1 MKFFKIISFIIFIVL
16 ALVIGS
22 AIFFV
27 STFDANHYK
36 KQIISL
42 VNKQTGRELSI
53 EGDLKLA
60 VYPDVA
66 IEMGNTSL
74 SNAAGFTGDPFAT
87 MGSAKVSVKLL
98 PLLKKKIEVDKIRL
112 NGLKLDLH
120 KKVDGSTNWDDLTQ
134 GKEGEEG
141 NKQDKSKDDKP
152 SSEIVQEMLSNFS
165 IAGISLKDAH
175 IRWRDD
181 QSGQDITVSPLHLK
195 TGTFKLG
202 HPLPVELALVLKQK
216 NPPTTVKVEGS
227 TTVTLSS
234 VKGNGADNQKFS
246 LANLN
251 METTVTGTQIPKGAL
266 KANISGNINGSPTLI
281 TAPDLRVL
289 ATLTGDLIP
298 QGEVKIDLGGNMK
311 FDVNGSLFTLSNM
324 KLDSTVNG
332 KLLEGGNLHTVIAGN
347 TQFNLTSQ
355 KLSIPN
361 LDLNTKLA
369 GGFVKGGMATAH
381 ITGNIQFDVA
391 KQLLNIS
398 GLKLDAGAKGELLQ
412 GGEANSTIAGDLNV
426 NLAQSQLK
434 MPSLTMNT
442 TVKGGLVPGGS
453 LFQQGQGVVDLNW
466 EKKQG
471 GVELSS
477 LRVKLADLELKGSQI
492 QLNPL
497 AEKPSVKGQFQTN
510 TFDLKKVLKMLGVEL
525 PVTSDPKALS
535 QVQAQFVLQADSENA
550 ELQQLTLK
558 LDKTTITG
566 KLGVKNFAAPSIQP
580 ELKIDRINVDE
591 YLAPA
596 SSDQANA
603 SNAKVTG
610 NQELFPLETLR
621 GLDIKGGVTIGSMI
635 INQLSLSNITTRI
648 KAKQGLITI
657 DPANASLYKGK
668 YKGQITL
675 DVRQQVPTMNMHHE
689 LTGLRSEG
697 LLFDLF
703 KDKYISGDARL
714 VTKFTSRG
722 NTVEALLQNLN
733 GTTSIGFND
742 GTIRDSNLAEK
753 VSLAVNVFEKKE
765 VKGDKSV
772 VTFTGL
778 TGDWKTT
785 NGVFKTDNLSLL
797 SPYFNISGTGTADIA
812 KQVLDM
818 KLRIGPKQKKGD
830 RPIFAPL
837 HIYGTFSNPKFKL
850 DLKGLIKA
858 LAQQDL
864 DKIKKEA
871 KEKLEQ
877 AKQEARDKL
886 KLKEREAKAKLDAKK
901 KELTQRLA
909 AEKVAKEQQLRQ
921 KLEATKAKALE
932 KVEKKLGDKLGGDSK
947 KAIESVEERIEDKL
961 KDKFRGLF

>member
-16 ALVIGS
+16 ALVIGG

-53 EGDLKLA
+53 DGDLKLA
-60 VYPDVA
+60 VYPDIA

-74 SNAAGFTGDPFAT
+74 SNAAGFTGDQFAT
-87 MGSAKVSVKLL
+87 IGSANVSVELL
-98 PLLKKKIEVDKIRL
+98 PLLKKQIKIDKIRL
-112 NGLKLDLH
+112 NGLKLNLH
-120 KKVDGSTNWDDLTQ
+120 KKADGSTNWDDLA
-134 GKEGEEG
+134 KDKEG
-141 NKQDKSKDDKP
+141 NKQDKSKGDKP
-152 SSEIVQEMLSNFS
+152 PSQGVNEVVQEMLSNFS

-175 IRWRDD
+175 VHWRDD
-181 QSGQDITVSPLHLK
+181 QSGQDITLSPLHLK
-195 TGTFKLG
+195 TGTFKPG
-202 HPLPVELALVLKQK
+202 HPLAVELALVLKQK
-216 NPPTTVKVEGS
+216 NPPTTVKVEGT

-234 VKGNGADNQKFS
+234 DRGADNQKFS
-246 LANLN
+246 LANLI
-251 METTVTGTQIPKGAL
+251 METTVTGAQIPKGAL
-266 KANISGNINGSPTLI
+266 KAHISGNINGSPTLI
-281 TAPDLRVL
+281 TAPDLKIL

-311 FDVNGSLFTLSNM
+311 FDVNGSLLTLSNM

-332 KLLEGGNLHTVIAGN
+332 KVLEGGNLHAVIVGN
-347 TQFNLTSQ
+347 TQFNLANQ

-361 LDLNTKLA
+361 LDLNAKLV
-369 GGFVKGGMATAH
+369 GGFVKGGTATAQL
-381 ITGNIQFDVA
+381 TGNTQFDVA
-391 KQLLNIS
+391 NQLLKIS
-398 GLKLDAGAKGELLQ
+398 GLKLDAGANGELLQ
-412 GGEANSTIAGDLNV
+412 GSEANSTLSGDLTV

-434 MPSLTMNT
+434 MPSITMNT

-453 LFQQGQGVVDLNW
+453 LLQQAQGVVDLNW

-471 GVELSS
+471 VVDLSS
-477 LRVKLADLELKGSQI
+477 LLVKLADLELKGSQV

-510 TFDLKKVLKMLGVEL
+510 TFDLKKVFKMLGIEP
-525 PVTSDPKALS
+525 PVTSNPKALS
-535 QVQAQFVLQADSENA
+535 QVQAQFALQADSENA

-566 KLGVKNFAAPSIQP
+566 KLGVKNFTAPSIQP
-580 ELKIDRINVDE
+580 ELKIDSINVDD
-591 YLAPA
+591 YLAPPSTA
-596 SSDQANA
+596 QANA
-603 SNAKVTG
+603 TNAKATG
-610 NQELFPLETLR
+610 NQELFPLEALR
-621 GLDIKGGVTIGSMI
+621 GLDINGGVAIGSMI
-635 INQLSLSNITTRI
+635 INKLSLRAISTRI
-648 KAKQGLITI
+648 KAKQGLINI

-668 YKGQITL
+668 YKGRITL
-675 DVRQQVPTMNMHHE
+675 DARQKVPTMKMHHE

-703 KDKYISGDARL
+703 KDKYISGDTRL
-714 VTKFTSRG
+714 VTEFTSRG

-733 GTTSIGFND
+733 GTTSIGFDD

-765 VKGDKSV
+765 GKGDKSV

-797 SPYFNISGTGTADIA
+797 SPYFNIFGTGTADIT

-850 DLKGLIKA
+850 DLKDLIKA
-858 LAQQDL
+858 LAQQDI
-864 DKIKKEA
+864 DKIKQEA

-877 AKQEARDKL
+877 AKQEAKEKL
-886 KLKEREAKAKLDAKK
+886 KQKEREAKVKLDAKK
-901 KELTQRLA
+901 KELKQRLA
-909 AEKVAKEQQLRQ
+909 TEKAAKEQQLRQ
-921 KLEATKAKALE
+921 KVEAAKAKALE
-932 KVEKKLGDKLGGDSK
+932 KIEKKLGDKLGGDSK
-947 KAIESVEERIEDKL
+947 KAVEDVEEKVKNKL
-961 KDKFRGLF
+961 KDKLRGLF